1 MEYIYK
7 NLTLIQ
13 AQKLIDEIKDNKEYS
28 ILVSRL
34 EYFTK
39 LQEEKITNE
48 ELNEL
53 NELMSR
59 IKRLLELDKKVKE
72 KEENV
77 NLFEEISNY
86 FKEQEIR
93 QEDLGKIVNGE
104 IFKIIE
110 EIDTIAGKVEK
121 DHDLIFITRKGAN
134 EYKQEHKDEFRG
146 KLKIKVI
153 DNKDKLLEKILRII
167 ENNY

>member
-72 KEENV
+72 KEE
-77 NLFEEISNY
+77 
-86 FKEQEIR
+86 
-93 QEDLGKIVNGE
+93 
-104 IFKIIE
+104 
-110 EIDTIAGKVEK
+110 IDTIAGKVEK

>member
-72 KEENV
+72 KEEIV

-93 QEDLGKIVNGE
+93 QEDLG
-104 IFKIIE
+104 
-110 EIDTIAGKVEK
+110 
-121 DHDLIFITRKGAN
+121 
-134 EYKQEHKDEFRG
+134 
-146 KLKIKVI
+146 
-153 DNKDKLLEKILRII
+153 
-167 ENNY
+167 